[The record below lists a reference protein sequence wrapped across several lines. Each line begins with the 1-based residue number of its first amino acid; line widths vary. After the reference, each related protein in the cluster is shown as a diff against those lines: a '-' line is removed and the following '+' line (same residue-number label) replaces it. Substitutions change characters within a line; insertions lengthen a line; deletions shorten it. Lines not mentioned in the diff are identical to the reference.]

1 LTLNEVRVILEKIL
15 ANTPYTGVYDEFPEE
30 PPEMQPEEPSVEIPE
45 PKDATPSHTPTF
57 TTAHISDT
65 ISEPICKPFSD
76 SCDSPCEFPFNF
88 YDELFHDFGN
98 AANQPL
104 VGRHLP
110 PKDQRDHPL
119 DLEES
124 QWQEQYIG
132 NLSAIMS
139 REWLE
144 DVESSAEVICL
155 PTRLRTINC
164 MVIGMDGSF
173 GYDPGLGINII
184 SSSLVRTLFSE
195 EPLSSSQ
202 KRLHV
207 TPTQSLDCRGIL
219 RAAPIRLANPTLY
232 LDFHVFDLPENV
244 SHNIIIGRP
253 IMKILEKV
261 PKDQELQLKVGKEY
275 VPVQLS

>member
-1 LTLNEVRVILEKIL
+1 
-15 ANTPYTGVYDEFPEE
+15 
-30 PPEMQPEEPSVEIPE
+30 MQPGEPSIEIPE
-45 PKDATPSHTPTF
+45 PKHATPSHTPTF
-57 TTAHISDT
+57 TTTHISDT
-65 ISEPICKPFSD
+65 IFEPIQKPFSE

-184 SSSLVRTLFSE
+184 SSSLVRTLLSE

>member
-1 LTLNEVRVILEKIL
+1 M
-15 ANTPYTGVYDEFPEE
+15 A
-30 PPEMQPEEPSVEIPE
+30 
-45 PKDATPSHTPTF
+45 
-57 TTAHISDT
+57 
-65 ISEPICKPFSD
+65 
-76 SCDSPCEFPFNF
+76 F
-88 YDELFHDFGN
+88 YDELFHDFGD

-110 PKDQRDHPL
+110 PKDQMDHPA

-124 QWQEQYIG
+124 QWQEKYIG

-144 DVESSAEVICL
+144 EAESSGEVIRL

-184 SSSLVRTLFSE
+184 SSFLVQTQLSE

-207 TPTQSLDCRGIL
+207 TPTQSLDCHGIL
-219 RAAPIRLANPTLY
+219 TAAPIRIANPTLY
-232 LDFHVFDLPENV
+232 LNFHILDLSENL

-261 PKDQELQLKVGKEY
+261 PRDHTTRNYLICDAFFATFSENVTNVHCSPKHCDDFFISSRFYDVF
-275 VPVQLS
+275 LSFVTDVHRSPKHYDDLLNSSRFYDVFLFSSQTLRRFV